1 MPLTIQDFRQIAE
14 STSLGTRDIVV
25 NGTGDDATVSL
36 GKIGRMSVST
46 VSKNNNVSTMAA
58 FRAALKNQFGVL
70 GEHAFDSVLGTR
82 TQLGKS
88 LRKADVEKTFSQLES
103 VKRMHLKNEVARLVE
118 TDPRVL
124 SRSPELANILTR
136 DLTDGQIRWLITDRV
151 TTLEHIKS
159 LASMYVDAKVK
170 VFDRLNPG
178 ARNDVALNANDEMR
192 PAVADTDPMGLL
204 TLDDVSFKSNEASVE
219 DRVKSGE
226 VGVAMRVNLKTSNPL
241 LFEKLKTNG
250 VEPGFIVHKDWSP
263 SDTRAL
269 MVDAL
274 TAGIAM
280 GANGSAATILQQG
293 LAAGVGHFASM
304 AFTAESIMMRDLG
317 RPDTDLGR
325 AFAAKFPEL
334 NVNELFP
341 ADIAAAS
348 PNRAETLK
356 KVKEELFAQIRDAVM
371 TERNNAQLP
380 LCKKF
385 TERHIVKLD
394 YNEGDRSIIY
404 RNRAGS
410 LGKMRLPE
418 RCSIKG
424 GAFKGF
430 FFRKFRL
437 TTSDKASAGAVA
449 EAFANDLTRMAG
461 IPAQELSI
469 VRGSYSDGHTK
480 LMLQAKFADGY
491 KDLEDG
497 FIRDGRIVN
506 QNDGQ
511 PLESLGRYKAMFLL
525 LADRDAI
532 GSHGQNKG
540 FRDGRFFAIDPG
552 HSLEGNGQYLKINDD
567 LSFEDTAVN
576 ILEKRFLNFS
586 VFDDSTRFEKFQGIL
601 SLRELNRS
609 NRITDLYNQYC
620 AKFRNLPESDR
631 KLSEMVLKR
640 LEGMKSELD
649 EQMAKILN
657 VFDSQLKLYDALT
670 NDPQG
675 GPDVGR
681 DAIETLSNLEKAT
694 SPTTKMS
701 AKGLVELRHLEVI
714 PKTRIAWSGK
724 CENGEVTYTSS
735 KPLSMEAR
743 AQLQQLLG
751 DDMLN
756 VLTVDENTGL
766 AKIVLTPDNRNAV
779 FEALSEDNI
788 IRMKAQA

>member
-14 STSLGTRDIVV
+14 SASLGTRDIVV

-36 GKIGRMSVST
+36 GKIGRMSVSM
-46 VSKNNNVSTMAA
+46 VSKNDNVSTMAA

-136 DLTDGQIRWLITDRV
+136 DLTDGQIRWLITDRD

-170 VFDRLNPG
+170 VFDSLNPG
-178 ARNDVALNANDEMR
+178 ARNDVALNANAAMR
-192 PAVADTDPMGLL
+192 PAVGDTDPMGLL

-226 VGVAMRVNLKTSNPL
+226 VGVAMRVNLNTSNPL

-274 TAGIAM
+274 TADIAM

-325 AFAAKFPEL
+325 AFAAKFPDL

-394 YNEGDRSIIY
+394 YNEGDRSITD

-418 RCSIKG
+418 RCSVKG

-469 VRGSYSDGHTK
+469 VRGRYSDGHTK

-609 NRITDLYNQYC
+609 NRITDLYEEYC
-620 AKFRNLPESDR
+620 AKFQNPPAEDR

-640 LEGMKSELD
+640 LGGMKSELD

-657 VFDSQLKLYDALT
+657 IFDSQLKLYDALT

-714 PKTRIAWSGK
+714 PKTRVAWSGV
-724 CENGEVTYTSS
+724 CEDDRIIYTSS
-735 KPLSMEAR
+735 KPLPTGAR
-743 AQLQQLLG
+743 EQLQQLLG
-751 DDMLN
+751 DNLRD
-756 VLTVDENTGL
+756 VLTVDPRTGL
-766 AKIVLTPDNRNAV
+766 AKIVLSPANRNAV
-779 FEALSEDNI
+779 FAALAENNI
-788 IRMKAQA
+788 IRMKEQA